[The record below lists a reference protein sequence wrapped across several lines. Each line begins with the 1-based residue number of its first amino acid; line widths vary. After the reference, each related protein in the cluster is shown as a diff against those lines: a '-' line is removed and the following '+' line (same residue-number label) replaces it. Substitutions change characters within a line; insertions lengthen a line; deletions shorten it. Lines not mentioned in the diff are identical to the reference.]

1 MVQQV
6 MGYFEK
12 RRTDRSLKWW
22 AALADQALAL
32 PPNQLKSLH
41 SQACALRR
49 KLDRISITAEARIM
63 ELQSQNDG
71 IVRPNQCDWAY
82 RPQPWALPMMPAGQ
96 VGVPSP
102 QSMGT
107 EMKLFHDSLD
117 SEVTYRQIRNNRPGS
132 VAPFGLRLDVLRF
145 GGSFLSLVQDLP
157 AEAVKGLTRNH
168 ILNVSL
174 DLDLEHPLEVYA
186 RLNIQHGPNTEQM
199 VRELS
204 KSGPLTVAE
213 FDLAYSNIN
222 EKRLEKM
229 WVDLI
234 FEGPQMNQISINDF
248 TLTRAPRAD
257 L

>member
-1 MVQQV
+1 
-6 MGYFEK
+6 
-12 RRTDRSLKWW
+12 
-22 AALADQALAL
+22 
-32 PPNQLKSLH
+32 
-41 SQACALRR
+41 
-49 KLDRISITAEARIM
+49 
-63 ELQSQNDG
+63 
-71 IVRPNQCDWAY
+71 
-82 RPQPWALPMMPAGQ
+82 
-96 VGVPSP
+96 
-102 QSMGT
+102 MGT
-107 EMKLFHDSLD
+107 EMKLFHDSPD

-132 VAPFGLRLDVLRF
+132 VAQFGLRLDVLRF
-145 GGSFLSLVQDLP
+145 GGSFLSLVQDFP
-157 AEAVKGLTRNH
+157 IEAVQGLTRNH

-204 KSGPLTVAE
+204 KTGPLTVAE

-234 FEGPQMNQISINDF
+234 FEGPKMNQISINDF

>member
-1 MVQQV
+1 MAQQV
-6 MGYFEK
+6 IGYFEK
-12 RRTDRSLKWW
+12 RRTDRSLKRW
-22 AALADQALAL
+22 AKLSERALSL

-41 SQACALRR
+41 SQASALRR
-49 KLDRISITAEARIM
+49 KLERFSITAEARLM
-63 ELQSQNDG
+63 EVPPQHDG
-71 IVRPNQCDWAY
+71 IVRPDQCDWAY
-82 RPQPWALPMMPAGQ
+82 RPQPWVKPMIPAGQ

-107 EMKLFHDSLD
+107 EMKLFHDSPD

-132 VAPFGLRLDVLRF
+132 VAQFGLRLDVLRF
-145 GGSFLSLVQDLP
+145 GGSFLSLVQDFP
-157 AEAVKGLTRNH
+157 IEAVQGLTRNH

-204 KSGPLTVAE
+204 KTGPLTVAE

-234 FEGPQMNQISINDF
+234 FEGPKMNQISINDF